1 MSLLDL
7 ESGLGV
13 RVEKTRIRIWIQIRQ
28 SRKTRNRILIQHLK
42 KKTASD
48 LLEIIGSVSEK
59 HDFRDIL
66 DPNV

>member
-7 ESGLGV
+7 ESGLG
-13 RVEKTRIRIWIQIRQ
+13 VEKTRIRIWIQIRQ

-48 LLEIIGSVSEK
+48 LLEIIRSGSDK
-59 HDFRDIL
+59 LDFRDIL
-66 DPNV
+66 DPGV